1 MKPKRVYIDTSV
13 VGGCLEPEFR
23 GSSLRLFGAF
33 RSGEMIAVVSDLT
46 EAEVERAPQIVR
58 AILDGIPAAHREG
71 VRITR
76 ETRELAE
83 RYMAAGVVS
92 WSMWADARHVAA
104 ATIHEV
110 DVLASWNFK
119 HIVNTRRIHG
129 YNTVNLSEARPLPNI
144 QTPAEVIGYV
154 G

>member
-1 MKPKRVYIDTSV
+1 
-13 VGGCLEPEFR
+13 
-23 GSSLRLFGAF
+23 
-33 RSGEMIAVVSDLT
+33 MIAVVSDLT
-46 EAEVERAPQIVR
+46 EAEVDRAPPIVR
-58 AILDGIPAAHREG
+58 AVLDGIPAAHREG

-83 RYMAAGVVS
+83 RYMAAGVVG

-119 HIVNTRRIHG
+119 HIVNARRIYG
-129 YNTVNLSEARPLPNI
+129 YNTVNLSESRPLPNI